1 MDLFL
6 HMPSIKRKTLWLAA
20 IFVLAGYFAGFS
32 EVKAVTISPP
42 FFDYSLNP
50 GDTVSDVIKVY
61 NETTLPITVYP
72 IAINFTSGDDEA
84 GIPNF
89 YSAAQY
95 NPSGLSRW
103 ISFPKDP
110 ITLKPGERSNLLF
123 SIYVPLDGD
132 PGGHYGGIIFSS
144 TPPEERAG
152 TVGVGEQLAAIML
165 LRVSGDII
173 EQGRI
178 EEFGFYDGRRIL
190 THLPV
195 NFFVRFKN
203 EGTIHVRPVG
213 NVFITNMI
221 GGQSASI
228 KINSQLGSVLPN
240 SIRRYFFDWK
250 KGDEV
255 ESESEFKKE
264 LRNFGFGRY
273 RATVVLNYG
282 KEGQSVTAEQTFWV
296 FPWILMV
303 IAFVVLVLLVFLLKL
318 YNRSVVNRY
327 IKNNTLKE

>member
-1 MDLFL
+1 M
-6 HMPSIKRKTLWLAA
+6 
-20 IFVLAGYFAGFS
+20 
-32 EVKAVTISPP
+32 
-42 FFDYSLNP
+42 
-50 GDTVSDVIKVY
+50 
-61 NETTLPITVYP
+61 
-72 IAINFTSGDDEA
+72 
-84 GIPNF
+84 
-89 YSAAQY
+89 
-95 NPSGLSRW
+95 SRW

-178 EEFGFYDGRRIL
+178 EEFGFYGGKRIF

-213 NVFITNMI
+213 NAFITNMI

-228 KINSQLGSVLPN
+228 KVNTQLGSVLPN
-240 SIRRYFFDWK
+240 SIRRYYFDWK
-250 KGDEV
+250 KGDDIER
-255 ESESEFKKE
+255 ESEFKKE
-264 LRNFGFGRY
+264 LRNFGLGRY

-282 KEGQSVTAEQTFWV
+282 KEGQTVTAERTFWV
-296 FPWILMV
+296 FPWILM
-303 IAFVVLVLLVFLLKL
+303 ILGFVGFVFLAFLLKM

-327 IKNNTLKE
+327 IKKNTLKE